1 MRSPKPPRHA
11 AAKPA
16 AAQYVRA
23 AICGRE
29 PERHESQSVRIVI
42 HEDGRGVAAPQQTLP
57 ATVEG
62 VTQEAGAEAE
72 PAGGS
77 RHSDWN

>member
-1 MRSPKPPRHA
+1 
-11 AAKPA
+11 
-16 AAQYVRA
+16 
-23 AICGRE
+23 
-29 PERHESQSVRIVI
+29 
-42 HEDGRGVAAPQQTLP
+42 VAAPQQTLP